1 MFAYLKMVDERLYS
15 RYLTVE
21 RNVKAAS
28 NSFYDSY
35 LDMLEQFIKF
45 VVEKNE
51 FAFTGTCGQILMK
64 VEMKEYFVE
73 ALGLDEFTFGKM
85 KDYTQK
91 VNQHKHKGEKNI
103 MPDTIVTYMKIF
115 HSATSAYSVKNGIA
129 AAEYDANYFL
139 EIFGQF
145 EKLNGKLRTAVDDLK
160 AELARSIEQ
169 NKLKEEDIRSYRA
182 LLSQAELE
190 KLSLEEQTLELYRQI
205 SILKDIKLSTM
216 EEKLNK
222 TIDLL
227 NELTESVVENR
238 MIVRAVG
245 RNIGKQLGYSSDV
258 DSWIKDEKAKERNK
272 K

>member
-1 MFAYLKMVDERLYS
+1 MFKFLFEIDERLYN

-21 RNVKAAS
+21 RNVRAAS

-35 LDMLEQFIKF
+35 LDMLEQFIKI
-45 VVEKNE
+45 VVERNG
-51 FAFTGTCGQILMK
+51 FCYDGTCGQILMK
-64 VEMKEYFVE
+64 LEMKEYFINT
-73 ALGLDEFTFGKM
+73 LSLDEFTFNKM
-85 KDYTQK
+85 RDYTQK

-115 HSATSAYSVKNGIA
+115 HSATGAYAIKNNISV
-129 AAEYDANYFL
+129 AEYDANYFL

-145 EKLNGKLRTAVDDLK
+145 EKLNGKLRTAVSDLK

-169 NKLKEEDIRSYRA
+169 NKLKEEDIRSYSA
-182 LLSQAELE
+182 LLSQAELD

-205 SILKDIKLSTM
+205 SILKDIKLSSM
-216 EEKLNK
+216 EEKMNK

-238 MIVRAVG
+238 VIVRAVG
-245 RNIGKQLGYSSDV
+245 KTVGGLINGDRDV
-258 DSWIKDEKAKERNK
+258 DAWIEREKQESK